1 MDKTLDNIIKKHVI
15 LTWITAV
22 AIVCVMITIT
32 YGLYQTNH
40 KNTVDQEIAIGDFD
54 VDLTSNSGQIT
65 LVDLNP
71 GDTGNTAYTFT
82 TSNSG
87 DYTVAYNVYLT
98 DNTTTFLSNS
108 SNATTYSGYTQ
119 ITKENYAY
127 INYSLDGKE
136 TKSLSDVY
144 DNTTGKMTIITG
156 RLQPG
161 DLQNHTIT
169 FSISSNAPNSLQGSI
184 LALNITMDAVAS
196 KETGADK
203 ILKLVAG
210 SPTNSLDVITKSAP
224 SGATCTNTLGYDGT
238 EDNNLRYVG
247 ANPCNYVTFNGET
260 AGWRIVGIMNNVD
273 DGTGNLETRIKL
285 IRSASLGNYSWDSS
299 SSKVNSGWGVNDWT
313 QADLKNELNGDY
325 LNTSLNANTYWYN
338 GLNNTQTATFDYTK
352 RLSATA
358 QSLIGDTK
366 WHLGGF
372 TYGSNG
378 EDIITATMYTKERG
392 TEVVIPGTTCSGT
405 YCNDGITR
413 TTEWTGKVALIY
425 PSDYGFATTGGTTT
439 TRSDCIGTVTTY
451 SWNDS
456 SYSDCY
462 LNNWISNQWTLSPG
476 SDYPNDAFLVFNGSV
491 GYNYTGYDNPVRPA
505 VYLKSGVKISRGNG
519 TPENPY
525 IFSN

>member
-15 LTWITAV
+15 LTCLTAV

-273 DGTGNLETRIKL
+273 DGTGNQETRIKL
-285 IRSASLGNYSWDSS
+285 VRNDALGNYSWDTSAS
-299 SSKVNSGWGVNDWT
+299 NVNSGWGVNDWT

-325 LNTSLNANTYWYN
+325 LNTSLNANTNWYN
-338 GLNNTQTATFDYTK
+338 GRNNAQTGVFDYTK

-358 QSLIGDTK
+358 QSLIGDAK
-366 WHLGGF
+366 WYLGGIGYYTF
-372 TYGSNG
+372 NETTG
-378 EDIITATMYTKERG
+378 EGTASKFYTAERG
-392 TEVVIPGTTCSGT
+392 TYVCGGENGE
-405 YCNDGITR
+405 YCYDGACPR
-413 TTEWTGKVALIY
+413 ATEWAGKVALFY
-425 PSDYGFATTGGTTT
+425 PSDYGFAVGGNV
-439 TRSDCIGTVTTY
+439 RSTCLEKNLDMYIDDNCNK
-451 SWNDS
+451 NDWIYLAFTS
-456 SYSDCY
+456 QWFLTPYSYSNPYIVLGLD
-462 LNNWISNQWTLSPG
+462 NFIGN
-476 SDYPNDAFLVFNGSV
+476 SDTSDTKGVHP
-491 GYNYTGYDNPVRPA
+491 T
-505 VYLKSGVKISRGNG
+505 VYLGSGVIISGGNG
-519 TPENPY
+519 TPENP
-525 IFSN
+525 FTLG